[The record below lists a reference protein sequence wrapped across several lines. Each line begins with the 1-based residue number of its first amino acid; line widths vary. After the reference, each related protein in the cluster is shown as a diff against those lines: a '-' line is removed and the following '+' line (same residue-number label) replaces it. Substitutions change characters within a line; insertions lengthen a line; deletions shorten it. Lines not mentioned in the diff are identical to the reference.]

1 MGFIS
6 GFFSGFALTT
16 SVLYLTIQVHRAN
29 RLEQRNRIREQT
41 QALNWLALPTGA
53 YDRRLIPREIQ
64 QPEREEPSE
73 SRQHPMKDLLKH
85 RWNEEVQ
92 VLAKK
97 ASESRWEDVRDTA
110 GESWKLIVRLV
121 KKE

>member
-16 SVLYLTIQVHRAN
+16 SVLYLSIQVHRSN
-29 RLEQRNRIREQT
+29 RLEQRNLIREQT
-41 QALNWLALPTGA
+41 QLLNWLASPTGA
-53 YDRRLIPREIQ
+53 YDRRLIPIEVR
-64 QPEREEPSE
+64 QPEKKDPAEPP
-73 SRQHPMKDLLKH
+73 RYPMKDLLKH

-92 VLAKK
+92 TLARK
-97 ASESRWEDVRDTA
+97 AVETRWEDVRDTA
-110 GESWKLIVRLV
+110 GESWKILMRLV